1 MIIRNDAIH
10 LISFALRDGRR
21 MTDVSLNRPLTVFY
35 FNHFYYWQESGYTN
49 KLLFLFQV
57 NLPLLKHSLS
67 I

>member
-35 FNHFYYWQESGYTN
+35 FNHFYYWQESGYT
-49 KLLFLFQV
+49 KKQLFHPDCISIKQY
-57 NLPLLKHSLS
+57 SLIIS
-67 I
+67 